1 MSKKSKLPIVKDP
14 NCLNCGYP
22 FYQNEKF
29 CPECGQKNKGSKVT
43 FGNFMREMFSGFLS
57 WDAKFWRTLF
67 PLLVKP
73 GKVSKD
79 YINGKRNKYTN
90 PFRFYLATSI
100 IFFILF
106 SLKENYKKYQTL
118 RSEKS
123 MPSSELAVNIGKEN
137 KKIPLQDEVIK
148 QLDNTNK
155 IIDSIEKTNT
165 LKNTINTDTVNDDLT
180 IHDSY
185 FISSKKLQKFITFNK
200 ENPNTGI
207 DVALDSL
214 KMKKNF
220 YNRFWFSRS
229 KIINGFLADKNET
242 KKFIQKMISY
252 TSIALFMLLPIFTLS
267 LKLLYIRRKFTY
279 VEHLVFVFHIQTVFF
294 LLLIIFT
301 ITSFFPVA
309 NSSTQ
314 IPLTFL
320 FLFLLYLFLA
330 MKNFYNQKVIKT
342 FIKFCFANFVFML
355 LTGFGIMA
363 ISAITFALY

>member
-1 MSKKSKLPIVKDP
+1 MPKKNKLPIVKDP

-22 FYQNEKF
+22 FCQDEKF

-67 PLLVKP
+67 PLLIKP

-106 SLKENYKKYQTL
+106 GLKENYKKYQTL

-123 MPSSELAVNIGKEN
+123 MPSSELVKTTGKED

-148 QLDNTNK
+148 QLNNTNQL
-155 IIDSIEKTNT
+155 IDSIEKTNIIRDT
-165 LKNTINTDTVNDDLT
+165 INNNTID
-180 IHDSY
+180 HDFLHYDKS
-185 FISSKKLQKFITFNK
+185 FIDSKKLTKFITFNK
-200 ENPNTGI
+200 ENPDTDI

-214 KMKKNF
+214 KMKKTF
-220 YNRFWFSRS
+220 YNRFWYSRS
-229 KIINGFLADKNET
+229 KIINGFLTNKNEAKRFT
-242 KKFIQKMISY
+242 QKMVSY

-267 LKLLYIRRKFTY
+267 LKILYIRRKYTY
-279 VEHLVFVFHIQTVFF
+279 VEHLVFVFHVQTVFF

-301 ITSFFPVA
+301 ITSFFKVV
-309 NSSTQ
+309 NSNQ
-314 IPLTFL
+314 ILPTFL

-330 MKNFYNQKVIKT
+330 MKNFYKQKVIKT

-355 LTGFGIMA
+355 LTAFGIMV
-363 ISAITFALY
+363 ISTITFALY

>member
-1 MSKKSKLPIVKDP
+1 MAKKNKLPIVKDP

-22 FYQNEKF
+22 FNQNEKF

-43 FGNFMREMFSGFLS
+43 FGSFMREMFSGFFS

-67 PLLVKP
+67 PLLIKP

-100 IFFILF
+100 IFFILIG
-106 SLKENYKKYQTL
+106 LKENYKKYQTL

-123 MPSSELAVNIGKEN
+123 MPSSELAIDIGQGN
-137 KKIPLQDEVIK
+137 KKAPLQDEVIK

-155 IIDSIEKTNT
+155 LIDSIEKTNIPKDSIST
-165 LKNTINTDTVNDDLT
+165 DTINHN
-180 IHDSY
+180 
-185 FISSKKLQKFITFNK
+185 FINYDRSFIDGEKLQKFITFNK
-200 ENPNTGI
+200 DNPNTDI

-220 YNRFWFSRS
+220 SNRFWYSRS
-229 KIINGFLADKNET
+229 KIINGFMTNKNEA
-242 KKFIQKMISY
+242 KKFTQKMVSY

-267 LKLLYIRRKFTY
+267 LKFLYIRRKFTY

-301 ITSFFPVA
+301 ITSFFKVI
-309 NSSTQ
+309 NSSQ
-314 IPLTFL
+314 MLLTFL

-330 MKNFYNQKVIKT
+330 MKNFYKQKIIKT
-342 FIKFCFANFVFML
+342 FIKFCFANFIFML
-355 LTGFGIMA
+355 LTAFGIMA
-363 ISAITFALY
+363 ISTITFALY